1 MLLSFFFFG
10 GVKSV
15 HSEQQSLLTVKTT
28 VYSNKLH
35 FVSAVKE
42 VGYLLP
48 LFFFFLKKLHNL
60 LLRNKMNT
68 EQNNRD
74 FHCTERL
81 NTQLYSLLLWS
92 KPFTSIRTSILSKTV
107 QMLWLICPVDGSTFT
122 QTAWFKCTLYSCA
135 QVKMETRWHQ
145 CLRATA

>member
-1 MLLSFFFFG
+1 MSTVKIIQKKIQFEKHFELWQQSLIKLRKLVNVTVIFFFW

-48 LFFFFLKKLHNL
+48 LFFFFFK
-60 LLRNKMNT
+60 
-68 EQNNRD
+68 EI
-74 FHCTERL
+74 
-81 NTQLYSLLLWS
+81 TQ
-92 KPFTSIRTSILSKTV
+92 FIT
-107 QMLWLICPVDGSTFT
+107 
-122 QTAWFKCTLYSCA
+122 
-135 QVKMETRWHQ
+135 
-145 CLRATA
+145 

>member
-1 MLLSFFFFG
+1 MLLSFVFLG

-48 LFFFFLKKLHNL
+48 LFFFLKKLHNL

-68 EQNNRD
+68 EQNNTD

-81 NTQLYSLLLWS
+81 NTQLYSLLL
-92 KPFTSIRTSILSKTV
+92 
-107 QMLWLICPVDGSTFT
+107 
-122 QTAWFKCTLYSCA
+122 
-135 QVKMETRWHQ
+135 
-145 CLRATA
+145 